1 MLKETSLSFAGLSDK
16 ADMFCKDLHIS
27 SQLEEDDNGE
37 QVYMAVLSHQS
48 LGLSQTIRE
57 SNENILTFKAQQT
70 INQWIQAWSQ
80 KHIVESRIENIRK
93 HQQDWEKLLSKS
105 LDKSHAIDLEQ
116 LKNKE
121 PFESSPI
128 FVELQSKLDSILIP
142 APPKI
147 SNTPPRPVYN
157 EPEIS
162 FSQKMMLKKGKII
175 NRYEQE
181 YNKKLDTW
189 QKICDRM
196 AQNFTENME
205 EYQRSVLALEAER
218 DTLNQEIDAARF
230 QYEEQRL
237 RKNEGT
243 DIMQINYQSKQP
255 EAVEQYFELVMLQ
268 SDYPEIF
275 PRNTVLEY
283 HRDNQTLFISSE
295 LPHPSHVPREKDLQ
309 FISSENHE
317 VVGYYSAEEFS
328 NLYNDIIYK
337 SVLRTF
343 HEIFDADHAHAVEAV
358 NYIGWVRTLNRG
370 NGQYENSSIIS
381 LFATRTDFEKINL
394 KQIDPTLCFRFLKGS
409 SAPSLIDLKPIPT
422 SFTINKKS
430 REQVQVINHLEPI
443 DNSTNLANIGW
454 LDFEKLMMDLFEK
467 EFGSVPGEI
476 KLIHSSLENGLEA
489 YGMDK
494 DPLRGGKIV
503 FHAKRSIKPMQ
514 VSAVKEIFGSVIH
527 EGAIK
532 GILITTTEFSPEAY
546 EFAKNKPISLINGI
560 SLLSLFEKHGQ
571 KLRIN
576 LREAISLETWL
587 S

>member
-16 ADMFCKDLHIS
+16 EDMFRKDLNIT
-27 SQLEEDDNGE
+27 SQMEEDDDGE
-37 QVYMAVLSHQS
+37 QIYMAILGHQS
-48 LGLSQTIRE
+48 LGVSQIIRE

-70 INQWIQAWSQ
+70 INQWIQAWLQ
-80 KHIVESRIENIRK
+80 KHFVESQIVNIQK

-105 LDKSHAIDLEQ
+105 LDKSHAVDLEQ

-128 FVELQSKLDSILIP
+128 FIELKSKLDSILIP
-142 APPKI
+142 I
-147 SNTPPRPVYN
+147 SPIIGNTPPMPLYN

-162 FSQKMMLKKGKII
+162 FSQKLMLKKGKII
-175 NRYEQE
+175 NRYEQA
-181 YNKKLDTW
+181 YNKKLETW
-189 QKICDRM
+189 QKICDRL
-196 AQNFTENME
+196 AQNHTHNME
-205 EYQRSVLALEAER
+205 EYERSVLVLEAEK
-218 DTLNQEIDAARF
+218 DKVIHEIDTARM

-275 PRNTVLEY
+275 PRNTELEY
-283 HRDNQTLFISSE
+283 HRDNQTLFVSSE
-295 LPHPSHVPREKDLQ
+295 LPHPSQVPREKDLQ
-309 FISSENHE
+309 FSSTENHE
-317 VVGYYSAEEFS
+317 VVEYYTTEEFS
-328 NLYNDIIYK
+328 NLFNDIIYK
-337 SVLRTF
+337 TVLRTF
-343 HEIFDADHAHAVEAV
+343 HEIFDADNAHAIEAV

-370 NGQYENSSIIS
+370 NGQYENSNIIS
-381 LFATRTDFEKINL
+381 LFVTREDFEKINL

-409 SAPSLIDLKPIPT
+409 SAPALIDLKPIPNP
-422 SFTINKKS
+422 FTINKKS
-430 REQVQVINHLEPI
+430 REQVQAINHLEPI

-467 EFGSVPGEI
+467 EFGSMPGEI
-476 KLIHSSLENGLEA
+476 QILHSSLENGLEA
-489 YGMDK
+489 CGLDK
-494 DPLRGGKIV
+494 ALLRGGKIV
-503 FHAKRSIKPMQ
+503 FHAKRSIKPIQ

-532 GILITTTEFSPEAY
+532 GILITTADFSPEAY

-560 SLLSLFEKHGQ
+560 SLLSLFEKYGQ